1 MNLNMNMNYVES
13 LVLQTKRLSGTTPE
27 DLNCLHSLLKQ
38 SEETLRTESARFASS
53 LADLDPFKHSLGYL
67 YIL

>member
-1 MNLNMNMNYVES
+1 MNLNINYAES
-13 LVLQTKRLSGTTPE
+13 LVVQTKRLSGTTPE

-38 SEETLRTESARFASS
+38 SEETLRADSARFASS